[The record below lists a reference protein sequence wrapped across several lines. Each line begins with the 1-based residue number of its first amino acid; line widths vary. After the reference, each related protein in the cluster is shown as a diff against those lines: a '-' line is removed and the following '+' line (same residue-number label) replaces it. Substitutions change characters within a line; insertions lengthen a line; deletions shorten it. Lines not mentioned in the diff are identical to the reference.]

1 VRKGLRF
8 LGWSAFWVVV
18 LVLALVP
25 VSVKIHRPELKVS
38 EIEVDGH
45 LIPLAAHEWVL
56 QMSSD
61 IAKLERQ
68 LDDVEAKLRA
78 AGAPKR
84 D

>member
-25 VSVKIHRPELKVS
+25 VSVS